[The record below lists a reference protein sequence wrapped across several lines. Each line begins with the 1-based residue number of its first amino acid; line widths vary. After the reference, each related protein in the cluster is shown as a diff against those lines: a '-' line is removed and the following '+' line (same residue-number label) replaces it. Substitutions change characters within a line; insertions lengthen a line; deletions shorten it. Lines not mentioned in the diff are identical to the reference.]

1 MGLQC
6 ITLHV
11 LYMYLLNYTC
21 IFLLVFFFT
30 YIVLVLHVYSTYPFT
45 HTIHITQKA
54 NYIYTKF
61 TLLLT
66 HFLQCFHSF
75 FTLRLPCLHYE
86 YCQFSCFQKY
96 VNFTTSLGN
105 KSTKHKR
112 ELDCHCN

>member
-1 MGLQC
+1 MHYFTC
-6 ITLHV
+6 TLHV
-11 LYMYLLNYTC
+11 FTNLYTH
-21 IFLLVFFFT
+21 IFTRFFFFT

-75 FTLRLPCLHYE
+75 FNLRLPCLHYE
-86 YCQFSCFQKY
+86 HCQFSCFQKI
-96 VNFTTSLGN
+96 
-105 KSTKHKR
+105 
-112 ELDCHCN
+112 C